1 MCDMKKVC
9 LMVMAMVAISSL
21 LILGKEFS
29 NREKTQ
35 NIEIVKCDIDIANE
49 QNSSNIAE
57 VNEYQKINVGEE
69 IPTIN
74 IEKVIVVC
82 SAITFLFIVS
92 VIYEITT

>member
-92 VIYEITT
+92 VIYEITA